1 MRILQVIA
9 DGSPGGGTTHTLQI
23 LSGLKNGYNF
33 SLLTQQSSYLFAEAT
48 HLGIPTFGIEFF
60 RSRLD
65 PRVPI
70 RISKIA
76 DDVRPDVIHA
86 HGGRAAFFASLGR
99 VRIPMVYTVH
109 GYHFVAKNPFF
120 RSLAIRAERRASRSA
135 EHVVFVSSHDLR
147 LAEKYGFLGT
157 ETKKSVIHCGI
168 PFSKLPPATPSSL
181 RHVGF
186 IGRLEHPKDP
196 LLMLDVFERLPEYRA
211 TMVGGGDLE
220 RSVQKRIKLRALK
233 VEFLGLLPHERT
245 LQVLST
251 LGVLVMTSRWEGL
264 PILALEA
271 MSVGVPVVA
280 TRVGGLPEIIED
292 GRSGMLVK
300 TRSPDEIV
308 AAVRTVTEDL
318 ELRDSIIRSARERVQ
333 TLFSEERML
342 SSIRRVYDEV
352 SGLA

>member
-1 MRILQVIA
+1 
-9 DGSPGGGTTHTLQI
+9 
-23 LSGLKNGYNF
+23 
-33 SLLTQQSSYLFAEAT
+33 
-48 HLGIPTFGIEFF
+48 
-60 RSRLD
+60 
-65 PRVPI
+65 
-70 RISKIA
+70 
-76 DDVRPDVIHA
+76 
-86 HGGRAAFFASLGR
+86 
-99 VRIPMVYTVH
+99 
-109 GYHFVAKNPFF
+109 
-120 RSLAIRAERRASRSA
+120 
-135 EHVVFVSSHDLR
+135 
-147 LAEKYGFLGT
+147 
-157 ETKKSVIHCGI
+157 
-168 PFSKLPPATPSSL
+168 
-181 RHVGF
+181 
-186 IGRLEHPKDP
+186 
-196 LLMLDVFERLPEYRA
+196 MLDVFERLPEYRA

-271 MSVGVPVVA
+271 MSVGVHVVA